1 MTRAATIIGL
11 GRIGMTNDPDD
22 PSHFAVLTHAKAL
35 NQSQDFTLEAGIDPQ
50 SELCDEFSRRY
61 AAPAFSSLRELP
73 DNLGHDVVVIA
84 APTASHLPLVQ
95 KLMAR
100 GAPKAIV
107 LEKPMGGSK
116 AEAEAIA
123 ELCLVNGTQVYINYH
138 RAALPSSSII
148 KGMLSGGAVAHPYF
162 GDALISGDRLTNG
175 SHMVDLLL
183 DWLGAVNAKRI
194 DPVTEGLWLEFD
206 RCDVLLRQIKPGTFS
221 IFELTLM
228 ANNGRLRFDGWSDRW
243 WWEAMEKD
251 PLTEGYYCLGEPQFH
266 ESTGVEK
273 FMAHVYADLAQGL
286 SNQPSNLR
294 RLNRALA
301 VHDVLEGWV

>member
-22 PSHFAVLTHAKAL
+22 PGHFAVLTHAKAL
-35 NQSQDFTLEAGIDPQ
+35 NQSQDFALEAGIDPQ
-50 SELCDEFSRRY
+50 SELRDEFSRRY
-61 AAPAFSSLRELP
+61 AAPAFLSLKELP
-73 DNLGHDVVVIA
+73 DNLGRDVVVIA

-95 KLMAR
+95 ELMAR
-100 GAPKAIV
+100 AAPRAIL

-138 RAALPSSSII
+138 RAVLPSSSII
-148 KGMLSGGAVAHPYF
+148 RGMLSGGTVEAPYV

-183 DWLGAVNAKRI
+183 DWLGPISAKWV
-194 DPVTEGLWLEFD
+194 DPLQRGLWLDFD
-206 RCDVLLRQIKPGTFS
+206 GCQVLMRQVKPHTFS
-221 IFELTLM
+221 VFELTLL
-228 ANNGRLRFDGWSDRW
+228 AKNGRLRFDGWSDRW
-243 WWEAMEKD
+243 WWEAIEPD
-251 PLTEGYYCLGEPQFH
+251 LLTVGYDCLGEPQFH
-266 ESTGVEK
+266 NSTGVEK
-273 FMAHVYADLAQGL
+273 FMAHVYTDLAQGL

-294 RLNRALA
+294 RLDRALA